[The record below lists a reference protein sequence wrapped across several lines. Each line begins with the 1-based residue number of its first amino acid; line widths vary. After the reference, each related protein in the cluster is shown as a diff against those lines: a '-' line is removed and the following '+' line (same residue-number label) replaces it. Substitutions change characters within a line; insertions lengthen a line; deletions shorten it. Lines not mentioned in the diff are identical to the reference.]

1 MPFKVPVVLLAKS
14 PLLFL
19 PRPLISIK
27 NTLKAFT
34 NQYFWQFEF
43 PGGAVANCSTSYSA
57 YVDRLYATCES
68 GWFEISPAF
77 NATGTKGR
85 TSKGEMNM
93 PVFPYQQI
101 AQLDDFATAVSKN
114 DTPIASGA
122 EGLKD
127 IKLIEGILRAAETGK
142 RIKLI

>member
-1 MPFKVPVVLLAKS
+1 
-14 PLLFL
+14 
-19 PRPLISIK
+19 
-27 NTLKAFT
+27 
-34 NQYFWQFEF
+34 
-43 PGGAVANCSTSYSA
+43 
-57 YVDRLYATCES
+57 
-68 GWFEISPAF
+68 
-77 NATGTKGR
+77 
-85 TSKGEMNM
+85 MNM